1 MRYSNPEDVDEV
13 QRNTRK
19 GKYALA
25 PYEVWWRDREEILD
39 RHGYVLRKR
48 FRKGWVPTWLGN
60 DLRPFSCEDA
70 HNAFRPGIIDA
81 TRKSDGVTVILK
93 KIPSNTSELANTKF
107 FSLPELRG
115 DSRNHCVPI
124 LDDFALDLEPEL
136 HIIVL
141 PHLRPF
147 DDPRFEIVSE
157 VLNFIEQTLE
167 GTIFMHEK
175 NVAHRDLAGLNIMLD
190 GTPMFPEGY
199 HPTEQALDINARRFA
214 KRLRRADVSSVKYY
228 FIDFGLSTRFDDPA
242 EPRLVTG
249 NVAQDPDVPELSVV
263 DPYDPFLVDIF
274 TLGNVY
280 RNYFLQQ
287 YSNLEF
293 LLPLVTAMTHL
304 HPQERPSAVEAMEQ
318 FRTIASTRKF
328 RHLRWRLRPR
338 TESRMSA
345 IVNDVEHL
353 FTESAHIYRVFRGVP
368 KVYSEPLP
376 PL

>member
-1 MRYSNPEDVDEV
+1 MRYSNPEYIEEV
-13 QRNTRK
+13 QQDPRK

-25 PYEVWWRDREEILD
+25 PYEAWWRDREEILD

-48 FRKGWVPTWLGN
+48 FRKRWVPTWLGT
-60 DLRPFSCEDA
+60 DLRPFSYEDA
-70 HNAFRPGIIDA
+70 DNAFRPGIIDES
-81 TRKSDGVTVILK
+81 R
-93 KIPSNTSELANTKF
+93 SE
-107 FSLPELRG
+107 G

-124 LDDFALDLEPEL
+124 LDDFALDSEPEL

-147 DDPRFEIVSE
+147 DDPRFETVSE

-190 GTPMFPEGY
+190 GTPIFPEGY

-214 KRLRRADVSSVKYY
+214 ERLRRADVSSVKYY
-228 FIDFGLSTRFDDPA
+228 FIDFGLSTSFNGPN

-249 NVAQDPDVPELSVV
+249 DVAQDPDVPELSVINT
-263 DPYDPFLVDIF
+263 YDPFLVDIF
-274 TLGNVY
+274 TLGNLY
-280 RNYFLQQ
+280 RKMFLQQ

-293 LLPLVTAMTHL
+293 LTPLVTAMTN
-304 HPQERPSAVEAMEQ
+304 PRPKDRPSAVQSMEQ
-318 FRTIASTRKF
+318 FRNLKATRKF
-328 RHLRWRLRPR
+328 RHLSWRLRTQ

-345 IVNDVEHL
+345 GVKDVKHI
-353 FTESAHIYRVFRGVP
+353 FTEGAHIYRAFSGVP
-368 KVYSEPLP
+368 RVYSKPLLP
-376 PL
+376 P